1 MPSAAAEALRTQS
14 HETPVDS
21 DLHIIIV
28 FCLIGLLLALCAT
41 ILLPGVAVL
50 GQFTLS

>member
-1 MPSAAAEALRTQS
+1 MPSVAAGALQTQS
-14 HETPVDS
+14 QKINS
-21 DLHIIIV
+21 DLHIIVV

-41 ILLPGVAVL
+41 FLLPGVGAVL